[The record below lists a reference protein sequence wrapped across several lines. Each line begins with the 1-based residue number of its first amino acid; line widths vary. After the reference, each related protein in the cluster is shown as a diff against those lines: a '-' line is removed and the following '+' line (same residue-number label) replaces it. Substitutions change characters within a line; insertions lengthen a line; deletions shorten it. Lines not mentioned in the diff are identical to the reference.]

1 VPANGPNAGLK
12 ALFMSEAEGE
22 KRELTGDYAGADDLL
37 WAAQSGS
44 LTQLGTVRVK
54 RSGLAGPLVEMLF
67 ARRANPGAFAQV
79 EFAAP
84 FAASIEQAIVG
95 GTISGDGYKSRHGVF
110 PLCRFAKG
118 GDGADRWSLWC
129 SRAEQAGCSVG
140 LPGPFAAAVI
150 GAMGELQDNVAMH
163 SRRAET
169 GLVVY
174 AATSEAFEI
183 VVADCGVGVLA
194 SLQENAAYADLAD
207 AGAALKIAVQDGETR
222 FGHASGH
229 GFGMGQMF
237 RALADHDGELRFRSG
252 DHALTVRGQNP
263 SLQSGIELAH
273 KARLVGLTIG
283 VRCRTPN
290 GALRR
295 P

>member
-1 VPANGPNAGLK
+1 
-12 ALFMSEAEGE
+12 MSQAEGE
-22 KRELTGDYAGADDLL
+22 TRKLTGDYACADDLL
-37 WAAQSGS
+37 WAAQSGA
-44 LTQLGTVRVK
+44 LAQLGTVQVS
-54 RSGLAGPLVEMLF
+54 RSGLVGPLVEMLF
-67 ARRANPGAFAQV
+67 ARHADPTAYTRV

-84 FAASIEQAIVG
+84 FAVSIERAMVE
-95 GTISGDGYKSRHGVF
+95 GTISGDGYQSRHGVF
-110 PLCRFAKG
+110 PLSRLAED
-118 GDGADRWSLWC
+118 GDGADRWALWR

-150 GAMGELQDNVAMH
+150 GAVGELQDNVALH

-174 AATSEAFEI
+174 AATPDAFEV
-183 VVADCGVGVLA
+183 VVADGGVGVLA
-194 SLQENAAYADLAD
+194 SLQENTAYADIAD
-207 AGAALKIAVQDGETR
+207 AGTALKIAIQDGESR
-222 FGHASGH
+222 FGHTSGH

-252 DHALTVRGQNP
+252 DHALTVRGHSP

-273 KARLVGLTIG
+273 KARLIGLTIG
-283 VRCRTPN
+283 VRCLTPN
-290 GALRR
+290 GLLQR

>member
-1 VPANGPNAGLK
+1 
-12 ALFMSEAEGE
+12 MSQAEGE
-22 KRELTGDYAGADDLL
+22 TRELTGDYAGADDLL
-37 WAAQSGS
+37 WAAQSGA
-44 LTQLGTVRVK
+44 LAQLGTIRVN

-67 ARRANPGAFAQV
+67 ARRADPAAFARV

-84 FAASIEQAIVG
+84 FAVSIEQAIVD
-95 GTISGDGYKSRHGVF
+95 GTISGESYQSRNGVF
-110 PLCRFAKG
+110 PLCRFAED
-118 GDGADRWSLWC
+118 GDGADRWALWR
-129 SRAEQAGCSVG
+129 SRAEQAGCRVG

-150 GAMGELQDNVAMH
+150 GAMGELQDNVALH

-174 AATSEAFEI
+174 AATPDAFEI
-183 VVADCGVGVLA
+183 VVADRGIGVLA
-194 SLQENAAYADLAD
+194 SLQESAAYAGVAD
-207 AGAALKIAVQDGETR
+207 AGAALKIAVQDGESR

-252 DHALTVRGQNP
+252 DHALTVRGQSP

-283 VRCRTPN
+283 VRCRTPS
-290 GALRR
+290 GVLQR